1 MALQTWFE
9 VRYKREKRKSTKKNT
24 NKLLEIKYLQ
34 LKCEE
39 RKRESGLKEEEEEE
53 AITSPQAQATN
64 CAFILWSVKSLS
76 SKTPHSS
83 TVSEGANVD
92 ANHRQPDSCVIQI

>member
-39 RKRESGLKEEEEEE
+39 RKRESGLKEEEKEEEEE

-76 SKTPHSS
+76 SEIR
-83 TVSEGANVD
+83 VNVTLLL
-92 ANHRQPDSCVIQI
+92 NFLY